1 MKTVGFAQGLYEV
14 SSIQKEELGML
25 RIEPDG
31 RKFRY
36 AKAGAVALSPGKVT
50 SMLGVTAHHI
60 NRAGV
65 VAADI
70 GDIEVQV
77 TVAGTAVTADQYKD
91 GYLQINDG
99 TGEGH
104 SYGID
109 TNTACDASGTT
120 IVTLKDPIQV
130 ALLGSSSTEI
140 SLIPNPWSGTV
151 IQATE
156 ATGSAGIPLKDVP
169 ISNYYW
175 SQTGGV
181 GIAFA
186 KGTDAMGS
194 WQEHGDTDGTVDI
207 ANGYDKFLV
216 GFVIATANVAA
227 EYKPIWLTI
236 D

>member
-1 MKTVGFAQGLYEV
+1 MKTVGFAQGLFEV
-14 SSIQKEELGML
+14 SSTQKEILGIKREEGL
-25 RIEPDG
+25 RTL
-31 RKFRY
+31 RY
-36 AKAGAVALSPGKVT
+36 AKAGAVALSPGKAC
-50 SMLGVTAHHI
+50 SMVGVQSNHI
-60 NRAGV
+60 EREGT
-65 VAADI
+65 VAAAI
-70 GDIEVQV
+70 GDTEVS
-77 TVAGTAVTADQYKD
+77 VAVGATAVTVDQYKD
-91 GYLQINDG
+91 GFLQINKG
-99 TGEGH
+99 TGIGH
-104 SYGID
+104 SYEID
-109 TNTACDASGTT
+109 TNTACGTSGTT

-130 ALLGSSSTEI
+130 ALLGTSSTEI
-140 SLIPNPWSGTV
+140 SLIPNPWNGTV

-169 ISNYYW
+169 INCYYW
-175 SQTGGV
+175 SQTGGL
-181 GIAFA
+181 GIVLA